1 MPHFKIVL
9 TYRRRASVVFI
20 YSFSKFPFCLPDV
33 MGFTV
38 VTFYV
43 IDQLLLIGLVLN
55 NEKKVITSFEL
66 VCPTF
71 SNTVISHGIMYR
83 QSLEIR
89 KKIA

>member
-33 MGFTV
+33 MGVTV

-43 IDQLLLIGLVLN
+43 IDHSSLI
-55 NEKKVITSFEL
+55 SFGDF
-66 VCPTF
+66 VF
-71 SNTVISHGIMYR
+71 GVN
-83 QSLEIR
+83 
-89 KKIA
+89 KIASKVLKGFR